1 MSAVDRV
8 VRARSGVLTNA
19 QIRSLRSLPGQAS
32 GNRLGF
38 AIRLA
43 RMTQGDLARATGFSQ
58 PYISDVVRGR
68 YGTITL
74 GNARRFAQYFGCT
87 LEDLFPPPRG

>member
-1 MSAVDRV
+1 MRRV
-8 VRARSGVLTNA
+8 SRARSGVLTNA
-19 QIRSLRSLPGQAS
+19 QLRILRSDPGQAS

-43 RMTQGDLARATGFSQ
+43 RITPGDLARATGFSQ
-58 PYISDVVRGR
+58 PYISDVVRSR

-74 GNARRFAQYFGCT
+74 DNAWRFARYFGCT
-87 LEDLFPPPRG
+87 LEDLFPPPPD